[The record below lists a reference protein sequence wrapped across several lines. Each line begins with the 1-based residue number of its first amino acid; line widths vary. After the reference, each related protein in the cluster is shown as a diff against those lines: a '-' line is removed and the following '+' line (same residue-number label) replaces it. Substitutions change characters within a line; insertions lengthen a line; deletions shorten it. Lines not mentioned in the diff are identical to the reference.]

1 MATLIDTDGELVAE
15 TTTATFD
22 DLVEENSTEEQ
33 VAPVAEDERVGEEE
47 RVSADDLPDKYQGK
61 SAADIA
67 RMHQELEKRLGQQ
80 SSEVGSLRAAFDDLV
95 RTSIHKQQ
103 SPTPEVEEVT
113 ESDFFADPIAA
124 VRREL
129 DMHPSVQRAEA
140 AAVEMAR
147 NAGLSKLQKDHPD
160 MKDILTSTPFQ
171 EWVGKSNFR
180 SGLYKQADEQ
190 YDFDAASELLTLFK
204 ETNQV
209 AKTVAKVEKT
219 AQKQAVKNA
228 STGTARS
235 NPDGRTKGKIYRRV
249 DIQQLLQTDPKRYD
263 AMSDEIL
270 KAYAENRVK

>member
-1 MATLIDTDGELVAE
+1 
-15 TTTATFD
+15 
-22 DLVEENSTEEQ
+22 
-33 VAPVAEDERVGEEE
+33 
-47 RVSADDLPDKYQGK
+47 
-61 SAADIA
+61 
-67 RMHQELEKRLGQQ
+67 
-80 SSEVGSLRAAFDDLV
+80 
-95 RTSIHKQQ
+95 
-103 SPTPEVEEVT
+103 
-113 ESDFFADPIAA
+113 
-124 VRREL
+124 
-129 DMHPSVQRAEA
+129 
-140 AAVEMAR
+140 
-147 NAGLSKLQKDHPD
+147 